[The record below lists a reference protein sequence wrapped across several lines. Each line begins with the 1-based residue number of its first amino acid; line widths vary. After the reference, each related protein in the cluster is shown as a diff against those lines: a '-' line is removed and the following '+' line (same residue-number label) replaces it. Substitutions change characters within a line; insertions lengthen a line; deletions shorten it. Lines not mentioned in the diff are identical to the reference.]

1 MVRSHEWR
9 QPGTC
14 RAPAQALVELALILP
29 LFLLLSAGLLEL
41 GRVFLALG
49 AVEAAAYRGATYA
62 AFSRANA
69 LDRARVREVVVAD
82 WGPFPVST
90 SNPEVTTTIAR
101 EALARTDGLNY
112 DAVAVT
118 VVYAYTP
125 LLAWPG
131 VPPVTRLERTVTMRI
146 QP

>member
-9 QPGTC
+9 QPGTR

-29 LFLLLSAGLLEL
+29 LFLLLSAGLIEL

-49 AVEAAAYRGATYA
+49 AVEAATYRGATYA
-62 AFSRANA
+62 AFLRANA
-69 LDRARVREVVVAD
+69 LAPARVREVVVAD
-82 WGPFPVST
+82 WGPFPVSN
-90 SNPEVTTTIAR
+90 SNPEVTTTITR
-101 EALARTDGLNY
+101 ESLARTDGLNY